1 MSSVSGSFEERFR
14 ADASLFV
21 QMFDAA
27 QDRLLLVQ
35 LAESDFKAASFLD
48 QRVLTPN
55 RPCEWVAWSELARIS
70 GGLPATAQFI
80 FHIGHVGSTLISRL
94 LGEMISI
101 FSVREP
107 LLLRSLAELHRLRDR
122 ATSPWPPDAFEPRLS
137 TALGWLSKSFRPG
150 QQAIVKATSFV
161 SELAPPILQR
171 GGQALF
177 LYADPQ
183 TYLETILAGPASLH
197 ELAVLSG
204 DRLARL
210 HARLAAEPWLLWQ
223 LGVGERAAM
232 AWACEMTALEAAT
245 ETVGPERIL
254 WLDFDHFLEAP
265 AENLVRIA
273 GHFGHPLE
281 DGAAA
286 SLVSGSI
293 MHSYSKA
300 PEHGYSR
307 ALRSEVLAGA
317 RAEHGEELRRGMSWL
332 EKAARDFPL
341 VTRAISRASRK
352 G

>member
-1 MSSVSGSFEERFR
+1 MSSVSGSFQERFR

-21 QMFDAA
+21 QMLDAA

-35 LAESDFKAASFLD
+35 LAEPDYRAASFLD
-48 QRVLTPN
+48 QRVLTAD
-55 RPCEWVAWSELARIS
+55 RPCEWVAWSELSRIA
-70 GGLPATAQFI
+70 GDLPATAQFI

-94 LGEMISI
+94 LGELPSM

-107 LLLRSLAELHRLRDR
+107 LLLRSLAELYRLRDHV
-122 ATSPWPPDAFEPRLS
+122 TSPWSPAEFEPRLA
-137 TALGWLSKSFRPG
+137 TALGWLSRSFRPG
-150 QQAIVKATSFV
+150 QQAILKATSFV
-161 SELAPPILQR
+161 GDLAPPILQH
-171 GGQALF
+171 GEQALF

-183 TYLETILAGPASLH
+183 TYLETILAGPASLQ
-197 ELAVLSG
+197 ELAALSG

-210 HARLAAEPWLLWQ
+210 HARLGTEPWRLWQ
-223 LGVGERAAM
+223 LGIGERAAM
-232 AWACEMTALEAAT
+232 AWACEMTALEAAS
-245 ETVGPERIL
+245 ETVALERIL
-254 WLDFDHFLEAP
+254 WLDFDAFLEAP
-265 AENLVRIA
+265 AVNVVRVA
-273 GHFGHPLE
+273 AHFGHSLE
-281 DGAAA
+281 GDAAA
-286 SLVSGSI
+286 RLVSGPI

-300 PEHGYSR
+300 PEHGYSP